1 MKHPG
6 FQKVQQAMAR
16 AMMKKNKGM
25 SMEQAM
31 EHAGAALASRSRG
44 ASASAKKH
52 NPRLKRV
59 KG

>member
-1 MKHPG
+1 MKHMG
-6 FQKVQQAMAR
+6 FKR
-16 AMMKKNKGM
+16 AMVSVEKGGYKA
-25 SMEQAM
+25 SS
-31 EHAGAALASRSRG
+31 AAAIVASASRG